1 MKNQAQDGTW
11 SPALEERTTRKRA
24 ARSSFIIHRSALVLL
39 CAALV
44 AVMQPASAQQ
54 YPARPIRFV
63 LGFAPGGASDTMAR
77 VVATRLSES
86 LGQPVV
92 IDNRAGAGGNIAAEI
107 VARSAPDGYTML
119 LGNNG
124 MLAVN
129 VSLYSKLGFDP
140 VKDFAPVVLV
150 ASQPNILVVHP
161 AVAAQSA
168 KDLIGLLKAK
178 PGQLNYA
185 SPGNGTTGHLAGE
198 LFKGMAGVSYTI
210 IPFKGGGPAVLAML
224 SGETQFTFA
233 TALSVHPVIKT
244 SKLRALAVTTA
255 KRSAGFPDLPTVA
268 EAAVPGF
275 DAITW
280 HGIVVPARTPQP
292 VIARLNAE
300 FNKLLQT
307 ADMRERLMAL
317 GSDIIGGEPKQLTNY
332 MQVEIPRWAKV
343 IKESGARPD

>member
-1 MKNQAQDGTW
+1 M
-11 SPALEERTTRKRA
+11 
-24 ARSSFIIHRSALVLL
+24 VL
-39 CAALV
+39 
-44 AVMQPASAQQ
+44 PASAQQ

-107 VARSAPDGYTML
+107 VSRSAPDGYTML

-129 VSLYSKLGFDP
+129 VSLYPKLGFDP
-140 VKDFAPVVLV
+140 VKDFSPVVLV
-150 ASQPNILVVHP
+150 ASQPNVLVVHP
-161 AVAAQSA
+161 GVAAGSVKELVA
-168 KDLIGLLKAK
+168 LAKAK

-185 SPGNGTTGHLAGE
+185 SPGGGTTGHLAGE
-198 LFKGMAGVSYTI
+198 LFKRMVGIEYTI
-210 IPFKGGGPAVLAML
+210 IPFKGGGPAALAML

-233 TALSVHPVIKT
+233 TALSVQPHIK
-244 SKLRALAVTTA
+244 SGKLRALGVTTA
-255 KRSAGFPDLPTVA
+255 KRSASFPDLPTVA
-268 EAAVPGF
+268 EAGVPGF

-280 HGIVVPARTPQP
+280 HGVVVPARTPQP
-292 VIARLNAE
+292 VIARLNGE

-307 ADMRERLMAL
+307 ADMRERLLTL
-317 GSDIIGGEPKQLTNY
+317 GSEVIGGEPKQLTEF
-332 MQVEIPRWAKV
+332 MRVEIPRWAKV
-343 IKESGARPD
+343 IKESGAKAD